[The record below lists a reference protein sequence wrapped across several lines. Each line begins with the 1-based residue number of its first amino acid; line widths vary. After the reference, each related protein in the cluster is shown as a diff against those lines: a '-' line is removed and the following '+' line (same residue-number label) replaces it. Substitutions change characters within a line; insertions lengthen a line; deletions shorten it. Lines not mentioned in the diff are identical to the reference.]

1 MNPSPKAKWLA
12 QLSPLV
18 HLSHNWI
25 SLIGVVVVTTATVFW
40 LFLLPTTMRGE
51 VHNPY
56 NGILAF
62 LALPALFFLGL
73 ILIPLGIFLRN
84 KGERRRGIYPA
95 NFPPLT
101 LKNVEFRRLLTFI
114 GVTTFANIVIAS
126 QLAYGA
132 V

>member
-1 MNPSPKAKWLA
+1 MNEPRLA
-12 QLSPLV
+12 RVPVQLSPLV
-18 HLSHNWI
+18 HLSNNWI

-73 ILIPLGIFLRN
+73 ILIPVGIYLRN
-84 KGERRRGIYPA
+84 KKERRRGLYPA
-95 NFPPLT
+95 SFPPLT

-114 GVTTFANIVIAS
+114 GVTT
-126 QLAYGA
+126 
-132 V
+132 